1 MAKTK
6 YGFEKRQREKARQK
20 KQEEK
25 VTRRK
30 EAKLSKTGAEP
41 GMESEETGIEG
52 KNADLQPST
61 ETETQGNRSPEEGGS

>member
-6 YGFEKRQREKARQK
+6 YGFEKRQKEKARQK

-30 EAKLSKTGAEP
+30 EAKLSKTGVEP
-41 GMESEETGIEG
+41 GLESEDTGSEG
-52 KNADLQPST
+52 ESSDLQPDS
-61 ETETQGNRSPEEGGS
+61 

>member
-6 YGFEKRQREKARQK
+6 YGFEKRQKEKARQK

-30 EAKLSKTGAEP
+30 EAKLSKTGVAP
-41 GMESEETGIEG
+41 GSESEDPGIERESS
-52 KNADLQPST
+52 DHQPDGDNQ
-61 ETETQGNRSPEEGGS
+61 ETTS